1 MTGIQCRIPPRKLLS
16 APQSRII
23 YRTFCKFVEFVLKEP
38 QFYDFFNKNGF
49 VINPKLKDYK
59 DIRKMVMNF
68 IYTKIILLLPDMMQ
82 LVRETEARLR
92 WSDYYWIGLQIRSGH
107 MAGDEGQNVFLYE
120 DDIEMF
126 MAYAV
131 NQTEK
136 AMQKQSK
143 PVRWYV
149 AGDSE
154 DVKRKVRFRYGDYY
168 ANAECAISHSFQD
181 VFNPQRTPGMTCTVL
196 ENYLLTDTNETIVTA
211 ASTYGL
217 MATYRNL
224 QMKKIMVARGDWR
237 KFRTGVNTA

>member
-92 WSDYYWIGLQIRSGH
+92 WNDYYWIGLQIRSGH

-196 ENYLLTDTNETIVTA
+196 ENDLLTDTNETIVTA

-224 QMKKIMVARGDWR
+224 QMKKIMVTRGDWR

>member
-59 DIRKMVMNF
+59 DIGKMVINF

-92 WSDYYWIGLQIRSGH
+92 WSDYYSIGLQIRSGH

-120 DDIEMF
+120 DDIEF
-126 MAYAV
+126 
-131 NQTEK
+131 NKTDNRRIFGGK
-136 AMQKQSK
+136 SS
-143 PVRWYV
+143 PVRAFFEDGRGAMYV
-149 AGDSE
+149 PTNGH
-154 DVKRKVRFRYGDYY
+154 RL
-168 ANAECAISHSFQD
+168 N
-181 VFNPQRTPGMTCTVL
+181 VL
-196 ENYLLTDTNETIVTA
+196 
-211 ASTYGL
+211 
-217 MATYRNL
+217 
-224 QMKKIMVARGDWR
+224 RGDGSPG
-237 KFRTGVNTA
+237 GVYPR